1 MASSLPSIELSRFN
15 RTFITRAALVIVA
28 IIPAFYAGM
37 YLASSRN
44 PVEHLDSLPAVIVN
58 NDVAA
63 RADDITIDAG
73 ADLVDELLDSD
84 DSYAWTTASPEEANA
99 GLVDGTYFAMIEIP
113 SNFSSSIA
121 SSTGDNPR
129 QAKLTVYSDDATSYI
144 IGQVTNTVTNGI
156 KNSLNE
162 KITAEY
168 LDNVY
173 IGFNELHEKV
183 ADAADG
189 ASDVA
194 DGSATARDGADD
206 LVVGL
211 GELDAGAAKLS
222 TGTTKLAS
230 GAASLATGAGDLSV
244 GVKKLGANTTTL
256 ATGAAGVSAGA
267 QQLLAA
273 IPTASPL
280 YPSVQQ
286 LAAGASQVATGAAG
300 VDTAVNGRLVPGAR
314 EVSRG
319 ASSLAAG
326 AADAK
331 AGAAKLASGAARAD
345 AGAGRLASGLAKL
358 VDGSTELSDGLAEGV
373 DDIPTYTDAE
383 RTRLADV
390 VATPVTAER
399 VHTSAVDEYAQGLA
413 PYFVPLAL
421 WIGGIVAFLVMRPL
435 SPRAVASNASP
446 VKVAIAGYL
455 PGAFFGAV
463 QASLVIVI
471 LELFVGLHAANL
483 TGSLLFGM
491 LVGIVFMAIH
501 QSFIAL
507 FGGIGR
513 LVALV
518 LLMVQLPSA
527 SGTYPVQTSPEFFQ
541 AISHWLP
548 MTYAVQGFRQV
559 IAGGSDA
566 IAWQAAGHLALFGV
580 VALGLTVFAAWR
592 NRSWS
597 ANRLHPALAL

>member
-1 MASSLPSIELSRFN
+1 MASLPGIELARFN

-58 NDVAA
+58 NDVVAH
-63 RADDITIDAG
+63 ADDITIDAG
-73 ADLVDELLDSD
+73 AELVDELTSSD
-84 DSYAWTTASPEEANA
+84 DSYAWTTATAAEAKA

-113 SNFSSSIA
+113 ADFSSSIA
-121 SSTGDNPR
+121 SSTSDDPQR
-129 QAKLTVYSDDATSYI
+129 ASLTVYSDDATSYI

-156 KNSLNE
+156 QNALNE

-173 IGFNELHEKV
+173 IGFNELHDEI
-183 ADAADG
+183 ADAAGG

-194 DGSATARDGADD
+194 EGSATAHDGADD

-211 GELDAGAAKLS
+211 GALDAGAAKLQ
-222 TGTTKLAS
+222 TGTTRLAS
-230 GAASLATGAGDLSV
+230 GAASLSSGAADVSRGASTLA
-244 GVKKLGANTTTL
+244 ANTGSL
-256 ATGAAGVSAGA
+256 ASGAAGVSSGA

-273 IPTASPL
+273 IPTSSPL
-280 YPSVQQ
+280 YASVQQ
-286 LAAGASQVATGAAG
+286 LASGASQVAAGSAALDTGAA
-300 VDTAVNGRLVPGAR
+300 RLAGGAR
-314 EVSRG
+314 QVASG
-319 ASSLAAG
+319 ASALAAG
-326 AADAK
+326 ANDAK
-331 AGAAKLASGAARAD
+331 TGAAKLASGAARAD
-345 AGAGRLASGLAKL
+345 AGATELASGLAKL
-358 VDGSTELSDGLAEGV
+358 TDGSAELSSGLADGV
-373 DDIPTYTDAE
+373 EKIPTYTATE
-383 RTRLADV
+383 RANLADV
-390 VATPVTAER
+390 VAKPVTAER
-399 VHTSAVDEYAQGLA
+399 VHTSAVNEYSQGLA

-446 VKVAIAGYL
+446 LKVAIAGYL

-471 LELFVGLHAANL
+471 LELFVGLNAANL

-566 IAWQAAGHLALFGV
+566 IAWQAAAHLALFGV
-580 VALGLTVFAAWR
+580 AALALTVFAAWR
-592 NRSWS
+592 NRTWS
-597 ANRLHPALAL
+597 TSRLHPALAL

>member
-58 NDVAA
+58 HDVAA
-63 RADDITIDAG
+63 QADDLTIDAG

-84 DSYAWTTASPEEANA
+84 DSYAWTTATEDDATA

-113 SNFSSSIA
+113 ADFSSSIA
-121 SSTGDNPR
+121 SSTTDDPHK
-129 QAKLTVYSDDATSYI
+129 AKITVYSDDATSYI

-156 KNSLNE
+156 QNALNE
-162 KITAEY
+162 KITAQY

-173 IGFNELHEKV
+173 IGFNDLHDEI

-211 GELDAGAAKLS
+211 GALDAGASRLS
-222 TGTTKLAS
+222 TGAAKLAS
-230 GAASLATGAGDLSV
+230 GAGTLSTGAARVSTGASTLAANTGSLA
-244 GVKKLGANTTTL
+244 N
-256 ATGAAGVSAGA
+256 GAAGVSAGA

-273 IPTASPL
+273 IPAASPL
-280 YPSVQQ
+280 YASVQQ
-286 LAAGASQVATGAAG
+286 LAAGASQVSAGAAA
-300 VDTAVNGRLVPGAR
+300 VDDGAGRLASGAR

-319 ASSLAAG
+319 ASSLATG
-326 AADAK
+326 ANDAK
-331 AGAAKLASGAARAD
+331 AGAAELASGAARAD
-345 AGAGRLASGLAKL
+345 AGAARLASGLAEL
-358 VDGSTELSDGLAEGV
+358 TDGSTELSDGLAEGV
-373 DDIPTYTDAE
+373 EKIPTYTESE

-390 VATPVTAER
+390 VATPVEAER

-435 SPRAVASNASP
+435 SPRAVASSASP

-463 QASLVIVI
+463 QASLVITI

-491 LVGIVFMAIH
+491 LVGVVFMAIH

-566 IAWQAAGHLALFGV
+566 IAWQAAGHLAIFGFA
-580 VALGLTVFAAWR
+580 ALGLTVLAAWR

-597 ANRLHPALAL
+597 VTRLHPTLAL